1 MLQNDDYSN
10 LPLTCNHWGA
20 YRVATQ
26 NGRIKDLYP
35 FEHDH
40 DPSPIGQ
47 GIVDVLY
54 SRNRIYAPMV
64 RKSWFEKGPGSN
76 NHNRGNEPFYEV
88 SWEQVETLVAE
99 ELQRVIKNFGNEAIF
114 GGTYG
119 WASAGRFHHAP
130 SQLKRFLNCLGGF
143 TTRKDSYSLAAGEVV
158 MPYVLGPFMKLLDQA
173 TSWSS
178 IEGNT
183 DLFVAFGGVPL
194 RNSQINSG
202 GLGNHSTR
210 AGLERSFR
218 AGTKFINFSP
228 MESDIL
234 AAING
239 QWIPMVPGTDTAL
252 ILGLANVLIRHG
264 LHASE
269 FLATHTVGFEQ
280 FRDYLTGVADGID
293 KSPEWA
299 AAITGVPA
307 HTIND
312 LAIKMASARTMIS
325 VSWSLTRQD
334 HGEQPYW
341 AATALAAMLGQI
353 GLPGGGIGF
362 GYGAVNTIG
371 EEQIVIPA
379 KSISQK
385 VNPLKSFIPVARISD
400 MLLNPGKE
408 YDYDGKKRIYPFIDL
423 IYWAGGNPF
432 HHHQDINRLRQAWQK
447 PSTIIVNE
455 WCWNAT
461 AKHADIIL
469 PCATS
474 LERNDFA
481 ISRSAYLF
489 YMSKAAVP
497 PGKART
503 DFEIFSGLAR
513 KLTCWDEFT
522 EGRDEGEWVEY
533 LYNLSRSRSAET
545 GIDLPAFEAFRNK
558 GWHSLEEISK
568 PLVFLQDFRTKP
580 LAKPLPTPSGKIEI
594 FSNTIHDYGYDDCE
608 GHPKWYEPVEWL
620 GNKSAEYPLHLI
632 SNQPEGKLHSQL
644 DHGSHSIKLKKNGR
658 EPLMINQIN
667 AEERGIATGDT
678 LRVFNSRGVCL
689 ATAVVTDKILKDV
702 VQMSTGAWY
711 DPEHPG
717 DMRSMCLHG
726 NPNVLTL
733 DKGTSSLGQG
743 PSAHTCLVQVEKFAD
758 EVASPMAFE
767 PPEIIPLD
775 PSQ

>member
-1 MLQNDDYSN
+1 MLQNDDFSN

-20 YRVATQ
+20 YRVETH
-26 NGRIKDLYP
+26 NGRIKDLHP
-35 FEHDH
+35 FEHDQN
-40 DPSPIGQ
+40 PSPIGK

-54 SRNRIYAPMV
+54 SNNRIYAPMV
-64 RKSWFEKGPGSN
+64 RKSWLDNGPGSN
-76 NHNRGNEPFYEV
+76 NHKRGSEPFYEV
-88 SWEQVETLVAE
+88 SWEKVETLVAE
-99 ELQRVIKNFGNEAIF
+99 ELKRVINTYGNEAIF

-194 RNSQINSG
+194 RNSQINAG
-202 GLGNHSTR
+202 GLGNHSTKS
-210 AGLERSFR
+210 GLEKSART
-218 AGTKFINFSP
+218 GTKFINFSP
-228 MESDIL
+228 IESDIL
-234 AAING
+234 ESVKG
-239 QWIPMVPGTDTAL
+239 QWIPMLPGTDTAL
-252 ILGLANVLIRHG
+252 ILGLANELVKKE
-264 LHASE
+264 LHDKE
-269 FLATHTVGFEQ
+269 FLATHTVGFEK
-280 FRDYLTGVADGID
+280 FRDYLTGISDGID
-293 KSPEWA
+293 KTAEWA
-299 AAITGVPA
+299 SDITGVPA
-307 HTIND
+307 ETIKG
-312 LAIKMASARTMIS
+312 LAIKMASVRTMIS

-341 AATALAAMLGQI
+341 AATTLAAMLGQI

-385 VNPLKSFIPVARISD
+385 TNPLKSFIPVARISD

-408 YDYDGKKRIYPFIDL
+408 YDYDGKKRIYPLIDL

-432 HHHQDINRLRQAWQK
+432 HHHQDINKLLRAWQK

-461 AKHADIIL
+461 AKRADIIL

-474 LERNDFA
+474 LERTDFA

-489 YMSKAAVP
+489 YLSKTADP
-497 PGKART
+497 PGKCKT
-503 DFEIFSGLAR
+503 DFDIFCGLAQ
-513 KLTCWDEFT
+513 KLDCWDEFT
-522 EGRDEGEWVEY
+522 EGKDEGDWVES
-533 LYNLSRSRSAET
+533 LYNLSRSRSADA
-545 GIDLPAFEAFRNK
+545 GIDLPDFETFKQK
-558 GWHSLEEISK
+558 GWHSLEKIAK
-568 PLVFLQDFRTKP
+568 PLVFLQDFRNEP
-580 LAKPLPTPSGKIEI
+580 LEKPLPTPSGKIEI
-594 FSNTIHDYGYDDCE
+594 FSDTIDGYGYNDCQ
-608 GHPKWYEPVEWL
+608 GHPKWYEPLEWL
-620 GNKSAEYPLHLI
+620 GNKSSEFPLHLI

-644 DHGSHSIKLKKNGR
+644 DHGSHSRSLKKNAR
-658 EPLMINQIN
+658 EPLMINQHS
-667 AEERGIATGDT
+667 AEERGIKNGDT
-678 LRVFNSRGVCL
+678 LRVYNKRGVCL
-689 ATAVVTDKILKDV
+689 ATALVSDKILKNV

-711 DPEHPG
+711 DPDHPG
-717 DMRSMCLHG
+717 EIGSMCLHG

-743 PSAHTCLVQVEKFAD
+743 PSAHTCLVQVEKFNG
-758 EVASPMAFE
+758 EISKPSAFE
-767 PPEIIPLD
+767 PPEILPL
-775 PSQ
+775 

>member
-1 MLQNDDYSN
+1 MLQKNDYSN

-20 YRVATQ
+20 YRVETY
-26 NGRIKDLYP
+26 NGRVKDLHP
-35 FEHDH
+35 FEHDQN
-40 DPSPIGQ
+40 PSPIGK

-54 SRNRIYAPMV
+54 SNNRIYSPMV
-64 RKSWFEKGPGSN
+64 RKSWLNNGPDSN
-76 NHNRGNEPFYEV
+76 SHKRGCEPFYEV
-88 SWEQVETLVAE
+88 SWDTVETLVAE
-99 ELQRVIKNFGNEAIF
+99 ELKRVINTYGNEAIF

-194 RNSQINSG
+194 RNSQINAG

-210 AGLERSFR
+210 NGLERSSR

-228 MESDIL
+228 IESDVL
-234 AAING
+234 ESVKG

-252 ILGLANVLIRHG
+252 ILGLANVLVKND
-264 LHASE
+264 LQDKE
-269 FLATHTVGFEQ
+269 FLGTHAVGFEK
-280 FRDYLTGVADGID
+280 FRDYLTGVSDGVD
-293 KSPEWA
+293 KSAVWA
-299 AAITGVPA
+299 SGITGIPA
-307 HTIND
+307 DTIKD
-312 LAIKMASARTMIS
+312 LAIKMASVRTMIS

-341 AATALAAMLGQI
+341 AATTLAAMLGQI

-385 VNPLKSFIPVARISD
+385 SNTLKSFIPVARISD

-408 YDYDGKKRIYPFIDL
+408 FDYDGKKRIYPFIDL
-423 IYWAGGNPF
+423 VYWAGGNPF
-432 HHHQDINRLRQAWQK
+432 HHHQDINKLLRAWQK

-474 LERNDFA
+474 LERTDFA

-489 YMSKAAVP
+489 YMSKAAEP
-497 PGKART
+497 PGQCRT
-503 DFEIFSGLAR
+503 DFDIFSGLAK
-513 KLTCWDEFT
+513 KLDCREEFT
-522 EGRDEGEWVEY
+522 EGREESEWVEY
-533 LYNLSRSRSAET
+533 LYNLSRSRSAKA
-545 GIDLPAFEAFRNK
+545 GIDLPDFATFKEV
-558 GWHSLEEISK
+558 GWHSLEKIAR
-568 PLVFLQDFRTKP
+568 PLVFLQDFRNKP
-580 LAKPLPTPSGKIEI
+580 QERPLPTPSGKIEI
-594 FSNTIHDYGYDDCE
+594 FSNTIHGYGYDDCR

-620 GNKSAEYPLHLI
+620 GNKTTEFPLHLI

-644 DHGSHSIKLKKNGR
+644 DHGSHSRTLKKNGK
-658 EPLMINQIN
+658 EPLMINQEN
-667 AEERGIATGDT
+667 AKERGIKSGDT
-678 LRVFNSRGVCL
+678 LRVFNKRGSCL
-689 ATAVVTDKILKDV
+689 ATALVSDKILKDV

-711 DPEHPG
+711 DPDHPG
-717 DMRSMCLHG
+717 EIGSMCLHG

-743 PSAHTCLVQVEKFAD
+743 PSAHTCLVEVEKYNGEISD
-758 EVASPMAFE
+758 PSAFE
-767 PPEIIPLD
+767 PPEILTL
-775 PSQ
+775 